1 MSHGNFQSLT
11 QVMLKNEKIIMSHG
25 IPIIW
30 SWLMCNRT
38 NVILLGY
45 QWTVKH
51 SVWPLSGIG
60 L

>member
-1 MSHGNFQSLT
+1 M
-11 QVMLKNEKIIMSHG
+11 KKIIMSNG